1 MPPKSAGTSSSE
13 LRLLRNGEQAFARIL
28 ERIGAARTSVRMRCF
43 DWHDDEAGRMFGRA
57 LLAAAERG
65 VQVTI
70 EKDRVG
76 ANYEYLDGS
85 QQSFLHKDM
94 DLLATLQTM
103 FLMVVYDRIGSL
115 KQHPNP
121 LAEALVSH
129 PNVRLVGDERRFDHS
144 KVYVIDGDVLIVGGM
159 GISDEFH
166 RSNVD
171 FMVEIEGRDLVE
183 RFLELESG
191 RARFDPSRDIDFLVR
206 PAWLR
211 QCPVL
216 DARLSLIASARER
229 LTIEMAYFG
238 EPRCTDALV
247 AAVNRGVQVS
257 ILTSRR
263 ANIIGDLNLGTCD
276 LILRRT
282 KAPPN
287 LRVVLHPRMVHGKA
301 VVADGK
307 VVQIGSANFTRI
319 SHATYAEVDLF
330 ARHEALAAAVEQ
342 AIFAEM
348 AAGEPQAARIP
359 YRLPYFYVEKAILR
373 YQSRARKNVRVQAP
387 WGDALVGDAAVGD
400 AE

>member
-1 MPPKSAGTSSSE
+1 MPPLSAGTSSSE

-28 ERIGAARTSVRMRCF
+28 ERIGAARSSVRMRCF

-85 QQSFLHKDM
+85 QQSFLHKEM
-94 DLLATLQTM
+94 DLLGRLQTM

-115 KQHPNP
+115 KQHPNA
-121 LAEALVSH
+121 LAEALVRH
-129 PNVRLVGDERRFDHS
+129 PNVHLVGDERRFDHS
-144 KVYVIDGDVLIVGGM
+144 KVFVIDDEVLFIGGM

-166 RSNVD
+166 RSILD
-171 FMVEIEGRDLVE
+171 FMVEIESREAVQ
-183 RFLELESG
+183 RFLELEAG
-191 RARFDPSRDIDFLVR
+191 RARFDAGRDLDFLVR

-211 QCPVL
+211 NCPVL
-216 DARLSLIASARER
+216 DARLQLIASARER

-247 AAVNRGVQVS
+247 AAVNRGVQLS

-276 LILRRT
+276 EILRRT
-282 KAPPN
+282 RAPAH

-301 VVADGK
+301 MVVDGQ
-307 VVQIGSANFTRI
+307 VVQLGSSNFTRI
-319 SHATYAEVDLF
+319 SHATYAEVDLV
-330 ARHEALAAAVEQ
+330 ARDAALATAVEQ

-359 YRLPYFYVEKAILR
+359 YRLPYFYVEKAILS
-373 YQSRARKNVRVQAP
+373 YQSRPRKNVRVEAP
-387 WGDALVGDAAVGD
+387 WSDVAAGD